1 MLANELTI
9 INSDSIDMSLASI
22 SANSKIQL

>member
-9 INSDSIDMSLASI
+9 ISSDSIDTSLAAI